1 MCIQGDIRLVG
12 GADFRQGRVEVCN
25 SNAWGTVCDDFFG
38 ADEAT
43 VACRQLGLN
52 GDGRIL
58 LDLEIKLR
66 TCIQAFRILFSVSA
80 QVQLS
85 EHSKANYIA
94 TPLNMLVKMYMCFLQ
109 VLLLSLLPPMEKELD
124 RLCWTTFFVQVQKHL
139 CLIVPTTALV
149 LTIVLTLKMSESPV
163 HVRIEWDC
171 VYLSVSLLNCTYF
184 DRWLSIYMCM
194 CNYTCTRINALI
206 IAICLLYI
214 GSFLCL
220 YCYVLYTMAS
230 MIIILRIHHWLNG

>member
-1 MCIQGDIRLVG
+1 MFNIATAVCIQGDIRLVG

-58 LDLEIKLR
+58 LDLEMKLR
-66 TCIQAFRILFSVSA
+66 TCIQAFIGFILFGVSA

-94 TPLNMLVKMYMCFLQ
+94 TPLDML
-109 VLLLSLLPPMEKELD
+109 
-124 RLCWTTFFVQVQKHL
+124 
-139 CLIVPTTALV
+139 AN
-149 LTIVLTLKMSESPV
+149 V
-163 HVRIEWDC
+163 HDC
-171 VYLSVSLLNCTYF
+171 VFYRCYCSVFCHLWRRNWTDCV
-184 DRWLSIYMCM
+184 
-194 CNYTCTRINALI
+194 
-206 IAICLLYI
+206 
-214 GSFLCL
+214 GQHFLCRSRDIS
-220 YCYVLYTMAS
+220 V
-230 MIIILRIHHWLNG
+230 

>member
-1 MCIQGDIRLVG
+1 MCIQGDIRLVD

-66 TCIQAFRILFSVSA
+66 TCIQAFRIGFILFDVSS

-85 EHSKANYIA
+85 EHSKANYS
-94 TPLNMLVKMYMCFLQ
+94 Y
-109 VLLLSLLPPMEKELD
+109 S
-124 RLCWTTFFVQVQKHL
+124 
-139 CLIVPTTALV
+139 
-149 LTIVLTLKMSESPV
+149 
-163 HVRIEWDC
+163 
-171 VYLSVSLLNCTYF
+171 
-184 DRWLSIYMCM
+184 
-194 CNYTCTRINALI
+194 
-206 IAICLLYI
+206 
-214 GSFLCL
+214 
-220 YCYVLYTMAS
+220 
-230 MIIILRIHHWLNG
+230 